1 MNTGGASNDPHNE
14 RRFFFLF
21 FSLSLS
27 LSFFFLI
34 IIIWQCE
41 TTVLTS
47 FSLSSPLRDIE
58 SR

>member
-27 LSFFFLI
+27 IFFFLI